1 MREVCFC
8 GRSGDHKAGHTL
20 LPPHPRRR
28 GERAMKKDREEL
40 KDYPTLEEERSFDE
54 LAKGVTEGT
63 IPRSKALK
71 AGGAAI
77 FGGLLSIFAL
87 PSRDADAARTL
98 LKTLWAVVQPT
109 FSGPTTVTRSKG
121 ATGANKL
128 GMGVYTVGFNRDVSG
143 CACVATI
150 DQSQVGFISAQVN
163 SFVATKRDVVVS
175 TYDTNGDAADH
186 PFQVVV
192 HC

>member
-20 LPPHPRRR
+20 FPPHPRRR

-77 FGGLLSIFAL
+77 FGGLLSMFAL
-87 PSRDADAARTL
+87 PPRDADAARRRQ
-98 LKTLWAVVQPT
+98 LKTLWAVVQFNADQT
-109 FSGPTTVTRSKG
+109 ITVTRSKG
-121 ATGANKL
+121 VTGSSKL
-128 GMGVYTVGFNRDVSG
+128 GTGVYKIGFNRDVSG

-150 DQSQVGFISAQVN
+150 QSFPGFISAQAN
-163 SFVATKRDVVVS
+163 SFVATKREIIVS
-175 TYDTNGDAADH
+175 TYDKDGNAANFS
-186 PFQVVV
+186 FQVVV

>member
-87 PSRDADAARTL
+87 PSRDADAARRRL

-109 FSGPTTVTRSKG
+109 FTSITVTHSKG
-121 ATGANKL
+121 VTGARKIDT
-128 GMGVYTVGFNRDVSG
+128 GAHAIAFNRKVSG
-143 CACVATI
+143 CACVATLESFDGSI
-150 DQSQVGFISAQVN
+150 TATPRSSVGSE
-163 SFVATKRDVVVS
+163 REVVVS
-175 TYDTNGDAADH
+175 TYDINGDLADRS
-186 PFQVVV
+186 FSVVV